1 MKHILL
7 TAAFLSLAPLA
18 GATAVNVSYSED
30 FAEKLSDDYGD
41 REGVKLSEEITED
54 LIREF
59 EKQGLSVA
67 RVDVMI
73 VDAKPN
79 RPTFKQLGD
88 RPGLDPIRSISI
100 GGMSLEGTAYD
111 AEGNVLGTKEY
122 DWFENDLRDAIGS
135 GTWTDARRASDRFAR
150 KFATDLAD

>member
-1 MKHILL
+1 MKKVLF
-7 TAAFLSLAPLA
+7 TAALLALAPIA
-18 GATAVNVSYSED
+18 GATTVNVSYSED
-30 FAEKLSDDYGD
+30 FAEKLIDDYGE

-59 EKQGLSVA
+59 EKKGVSVA
-67 RVDVMI
+67 RIDVMI
-73 VDAKPN
+73 IDAQPN

-88 RPGLDPIRSISI
+88 RPGLDAIRSISI

-111 AEGNVLGTKEY
+111 AEGNVLGTKQY
-122 DWFENDLRDAIGS
+122 DWFETDIRDAVGA

-150 KFATDLAD
+150 RFATDLSD